1 MEPVTAARLA
11 TVLGRVDDAAWQAL
25 ADLLPG
31 QGLPRRPPTDPVGTA
46 ALAEALAAAAAARQE
61 LGAALRLWLT
71 AVPMTNS
78 IGGEARVEGTVVQAR
93 DIKNVHVHQLTPP
106 PHRSG
111 RPRQLIPGPAH
122 FTGRTPDLAALE
134 ALRTGH
140 PGVAPPTVVVTGA
153 AGVGKTALAAHW
165 LNAVAG
171 EYPDGQLYVDLRG
184 HARHAALRPGEA
196 LGQFLRAFG
205 IDHVP
210 AELAEQAALWRTVT
224 ADLRVAVMLDNAL
237 SAAQVRPLLPAGPGA
252 LVVVTS
258 RRRLPGLTLD
268 GASFHQLDGLA
279 IGSAVELLSHRLG
292 GGRVAGEPAAAHRLA
307 ESCSGLPLAVCVAA
321 ARIAA
326 RPQQSLASL
335 AAAMSRSDDRLGALN
350 AGGERAVQTALDDSY
365 RTLSAGAARG
375 YRRLGL
381 LPVGEFG
388 PLLAAASC
396 ALSAEEAERVLDEL
410 IEVNLIE
417 ELGSER
423 WRFHDLVRLHA
434 AQRAAAEDTPGTRD
448 ETVRRTVDWY
458 LRTATEARALLS
470 PTHRTL
476 RRDYAYEPVGLPT
489 PFSSAEDALRWLDS
503 ERLHLMT
510 ALRAAVEH
518 GWSAPVWQ
526 LADSMQPLFLRL
538 RPYDLWIEAHRYGL
552 AAARLAGHPD
562 GESRMLTTG
571 GSGLYNAGHYD
582 EAVRWFTRALHG
594 ARRDADRRAEAQALH
609 GLGQSH
615 RLAGRLDRATGY
627 FTEALAL
634 REKIGYVRGAAL
646 SRLCLGDIAL
656 ATGDPHRAVVL
667 LTRARSDLLAVPDPY
682 DAARAL
688 AFLGRARAADG
699 IADFAAADRQLLLA
713 LDEFAATGSVHWQ
726 GRVLEMLGECA
737 EDRGDRRAA
746 AARYRQ
752 SLARYAPVSPGDTR
766 RLQERLR
773 ALDAG

>member
-11 TVLGRVDDAAWQAL
+11 TVLGQASDVAWHAL

-31 QGLPRRPPTDPVGTA
+31 EGLPPRPPADPVAMA
-46 ALAEALAAAAAARQE
+46 ALAERLAAAAGVRQE

-71 AVPMTNS
+71 AVPVANS
-78 IGGEARVEGTVVQAR
+78 VAGQAHIAGTVVQAR
-93 DIKNVHVHQLTPP
+93 DIGNIHVHQQA
-106 PHRSG
+106 HQRHGSG
-111 RPRQLIPGPAH
+111 PPRQLIPGPSH
-122 FTGRTPDLAALE
+122 FTARTSDLAALE

-140 PGVAPPTVVVTGA
+140 PGLTPLTVVVTGV
-153 AGVGKTALAAHW
+153 AGVGKTALTAHW
-165 LNAVAG
+165 LQAVAG

-184 HARHAALRPGEA
+184 HAKDAALRPGEA
-196 LGQFLRAFG
+196 LGRFLRAFG
-205 IDHVP
+205 VDHVP

-237 SAAQVRPLLPAGPGA
+237 SAAQVRPMFPAGPGA

-268 GASFHQLDGLA
+268 GASFHQLSGLA
-279 IGSAVELLSHRLG
+279 IGSAVELLNRRLG
-292 GGRVAGEPAAAHRLA
+292 GGRVARESAAARRLA

-335 AAAMSRSDDRLGALN
+335 ATAMSSEDDRLGMLN
-350 AGGERAVQTALDDSY
+350 AGGERAVQAALDDSY
-365 RTLSAGAARG
+365 RTLSAGTARG

-381 LPVGEFG
+381 LPVGDFG
-388 PLLAAASC
+388 PLLAAAACS
-396 ALSAEEAERVLDEL
+396 LSVEQAERVLDEL

-417 ELGSER
+417 ELGPER

-434 AQRAAAEDTPGTRD
+434 AQRASAEEGPGARE
-448 ETVRRTVDWY
+448 ETVIRTIDWY
-458 LRTATEARALLS
+458 LHTATEARALLS
-470 PTHRTL
+470 PTHRRL
-476 RRDYAYEPVGLPT
+476 RRDYAYEPAGLPA
-489 PFSSAEDALRWLDS
+489 PFDSAEGALRWLDT

-518 GWSAPVWQ
+518 GRSAAVWQ

-538 RPYDLWIEAHRYGL
+538 RPYDLWIEAHRHGL
-552 AAARLAGHPD
+552 AAARRAGHPE

-582 EAVRWFTRALHG
+582 EAVKWFTQALDG
-594 ARRDADRRAEAQALH
+594 ARRAADRRAEAQALH

-615 RLAGRLDRATGY
+615 RLAGRLDRATGH
-627 FTEALAL
+627 FNEALAL
-634 REKIGYVRGAAL
+634 REEIGYVRGAAL
-646 SRLCLGDIAL
+646 TRLCLGDIAL

-688 AFLGRARAADG
+688 AFLGRARAAEG
-699 IADFAAADRQLLLA
+699 TAEFAATDRQLLLA
-713 LDEFAATGSVHWQ
+713 LAEFAAAGSVHWQ

-737 EDRGDRRAA
+737 EDRGDHRAA
-746 AARYRQ
+746 AEWYGQ

-773 ALDAG
+773 ALDMG